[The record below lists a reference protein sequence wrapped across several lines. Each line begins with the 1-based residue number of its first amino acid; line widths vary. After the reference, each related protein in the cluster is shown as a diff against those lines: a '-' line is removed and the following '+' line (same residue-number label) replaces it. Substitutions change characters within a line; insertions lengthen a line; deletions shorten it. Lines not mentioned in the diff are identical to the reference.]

1 MKCRRLKALTFRIN
15 NKGRLSGITVK
26 TALTRLYFIYCVSH
40 RFIMTDKQKI
50 ELLKS
55 CFDDTIWMAIR
66 YAHGRHTYAPSMVRD
81 AVNNFKKVFPDW
93 ELKEDRVIESPDEG
107 TINGFSLRSDYLD
120 DLFSNGG

>member
-1 MKCRRLKALTFRIN
+1 
-15 NKGRLSGITVK
+15 
-26 TALTRLYFIYCVSH
+26 
-40 RFIMTDKQKI
+40 MTDKQKI

-66 YAHGRHTYAPSMVRD
+66 YAHGRHTYAPSMIRD

-93 ELKEDRVIESPDEG
+93 QLKEDRVIESPDEG

-120 DLFSNGG
+120 DLFSNYILKQ

>member
-1 MKCRRLKALTFRIN
+1 
-15 NKGRLSGITVK
+15 
-26 TALTRLYFIYCVSH
+26 
-40 RFIMTDKQKI
+40 MTDKQKI
-50 ELLKS
+50 EILKS

-66 YAHGRHTYAPSMVRD
+66 YAHGRHTYAPSMIRD

-93 ELKEDRVIESPDEG
+93 ELKEDRVIKSPDEG